1 MTANPILL
9 QKKIARVIKC
19 FADKAN
25 ISLDDA
31 LKTFYSSELC
41 RLIHE
46 GVSDLHCMSDE
57 YLATELLDEIKRTS
71 EEKDTAHELIEV
83 DDE

>member
-41 RLIHE
+41 RLIHTLNLPMPF
-46 GVSDLHCMSDE
+46 SIHPWS
-57 YLATELLDEIKRTS
+57 RTLQCWGF
-71 EEKDTAHELIEV
+71 EKCV
-83 DDE
+83 

>member
-57 YLATELLDEIKRTS
+57 YLATELFDEINRTN
-71 EEKDTAHELIEV
+71 EEKGTAHELIEV
-83 DDE
+83 DDK

>member
-19 FADKAN
+19 FADKTTA
-25 ISLDDA
+25 SLDDA

-57 YLATELLDEIKRTS
+57 YLATELLDEVI
-71 EEKDTAHELIEV
+71 
-83 DDE
+83 